1 MALTHKYET
10 FLDKCDV
17 IAEHAAQIGEPLHQT
32 SLDLVQLLHMV
43 RETADS
49 ALPYA
54 VESARADGATWDQ
67 IARMLDVSKQA
78 AQQRYGGHSSSAQS
92 SHM

>member
-1 MALTHKYET
+1 MTYAYEA

-17 IAEHAAQIGEPLHQT
+17 IAEHGSQIGEPLHQT
-32 SLDLVQLLHMV
+32 SLDLVQLLRMV

-54 VESARADGATWDQ
+54 VASARADGASWEKV
-67 IARMLDVSKQA
+67 ARMLDVTKQA
-78 AQQRYGGHSSSAQS
+78 AQQRYGAAPVHAQNS
-92 SHM
+92 QP

>member
-1 MALTHKYET
+1 MTNAYET

-17 IAEHAAQIGEPLHQT
+17 IAGHGTQIGEPLHQT
-32 SLDLVQLLHMV
+32 SLDLVQLLGMV

-54 VESARADGATWDQ
+54 VKCARADGASWEKVGN
-67 IARMLDVSKQA
+67 MLGVSKQA
-78 AQQRYGGHSSSAQS
+78 AQQRYGAHELAPQS
-92 SHM
+92 SQV